1 MCLPRYQ
8 DRTFTD
14 RLEHISFLIKTT
26 FKFFRL
32 RMTWIW
38 MTLVFIKSKNS
49 DIEENNFLLVA
60 KLASDDY

>member
-1 MCLPRYQ
+1 
-8 DRTFTD
+8 
-14 RLEHISFLIKTT
+14 
-26 FKFFRL
+26 
-32 RMTWIW
+32 MTWIW